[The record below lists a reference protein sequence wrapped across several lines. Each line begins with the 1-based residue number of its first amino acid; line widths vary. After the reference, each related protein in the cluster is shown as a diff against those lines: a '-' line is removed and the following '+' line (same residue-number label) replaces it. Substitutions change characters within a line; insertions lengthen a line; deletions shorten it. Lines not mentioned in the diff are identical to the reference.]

1 MKSFK
6 DLREKTLTPTAKK
19 VNEVSTDKLRD
30 YASAALQDKNKA
42 KADKRWK
49 YAGKAMQKVADRDVK
64 AKHDLKYNKTEAVE
78 EKTLTPAEKKKRE
91 EIAKAMERD
100 NPGMDMKKK
109 MAIATATAKRV
120 AEESDDRDE
129 LTKKLFPKKSPKEME
144 KTDKERNRKM
154 NQKRFMKPGK
164 PSRSR
169 EWGVY
174 EEVELEEGIENM
186 SHARLKWHMNT
197 GVPHGSYTKAEMKA
211 ERDRRLSKVDT
222 HAAYKKA
229 KPSMNEE
236 ADSSMCCK
244 HCGDEFG
251 KPTNEK
257 CTYDAYDPKGKNW
270 VKKESYNEAKVD
282 EISLSHLSNTIAKS
296 TGTKNIKTAMKPGEV
311 KKGLDDLKKRL
322 ATLGQDPKMVKEAYR
337 VHAVSKDGEKMK
349 SGLHP
354 TKKAASDMHYK
365 MAKSGMYKKIE
376 VVKETVELDEA
387 ETTYVIKHK
396 KTKQVLSTHSNYN
409 DAKDEHSGISD
420 KQNYGIFKQTKKDAA
435 LRNRNTYRE
444 EAQLDEISKKTLG
457 SYVKKASANI
467 ASTSADNAR
476 DYATGN
482 RPVGINKKGVK
493 IMKRTKYVNKAVD
506 KLTQEEVQS
515 ADKKPEKYIK
525 PDGKVG
531 IRMVRTDKKVVDKDA

>member
-1 MKSFK
+1 LGETEREDPQMKSFK
-6 DLREKTLTPTAKK
+6 DLREKTLTPAEKK
-19 VNEVSTDKLRD
+19 KREEI
-30 YASAALQDKNKA
+30 AKA
-42 KADKRWK
+42 KANQKPEKFVKPHPEVIKAYKKKLAADDKAADWA
-49 YAGKAMQKVADRDVK
+49 YGASKARLTRATNHLTKKIDQHHPGLDTQGRI
-64 AKHDLKYNKTEAVE
+64 DLYTTLQNMKEAVE

-109 MAIATATAKRV
+109 MAIATWQAKKV
-120 AEESDDRDE
+120 A
-129 LTKKLFPKKSPKEME
+129 
-144 KTDKERNRKM
+144 
-154 NQKRFMKPGK
+154 
-164 PSRSR
+164 
-169 EWGVY
+169 

-197 GVPHGSYTKAEMKA
+197 GVPHGSYTKDEMKK
-211 ERDRRLSKVDT
+211 ERDRRLSRVDT

-257 CTYDAYDPKGKNW
+257 CMYDAYDPKGKNW

-282 EISLSHLSNTIAKS
+282 EISLSHLSNKIANS

-322 ATLGQDPKMVKEAYR
+322 ATLGQEPKMAKEAYEEEPASPDEKSMAMR
-337 VHAVSKDGEKMK
+337 QAKFIQYVGDEIMEHLEQDGDFPEWMQNKL
-349 SGLHP
+349 SELHQ
-354 TKKAASDMHYK
+354 KAKDMHST
-365 MAKSGMYKKIE
+365 MAGNYEDDMDESTKI
-376 VVKETVELDEA
+376 
-387 ETTYVIKHK
+387 
-396 KTKQVLSTHSNYN
+396 
-409 DAKDEHSGISD
+409 
-420 KQNYGIFKQTKKDAA
+420 
-435 LRNRNTYRE
+435 
-444 EAQLDEISKKTLG
+444 DEISKKTLG
-457 SYVKKASANI
+457 SYVKKASADVANR
-467 ASTSADNAR
+467 SADNAR

-482 RPVGINKKGVK
+482 RPVGANKKAMK
-493 IMKRTKYVNKAVD
+493 NMKRTQYVNKAVD
-506 KLTQEEVQS
+506 KMTQETVMS

-531 IRMVRTDKKVVDKDA
+531 IRMVRVDKNVVDKDA

>member
-6 DLREKTLTPTAKK
+6 DLREKTLTA
-19 VNEVSTDKLRD
+19 
-30 YASAALQDKNKA
+30 
-42 KADKRWK
+42 
-49 YAGKAMQKVADRDVK
+49 
-64 AKHDLKYNKTEAVE
+64 
-78 EKTLTPAEKKKRE
+78 AEKKKRE

-144 KTDKERNRKM
+144 KADKERNRKM
-154 NQKRFMKPGK
+154 NQKKFMKPGK

-257 CTYDAYDPKGKNW
+257 CMYDAYDPSGKNW
-270 VKKESYNEAKVD
+270 VKKESYNEALEDKVYKNGTMKKRGYDEVD
-282 EISLSHLSNTIAKS
+282 EISMSDLSNKIANS

-311 KKGLDDLKKRL
+311 KKGLDDLRKRL
-322 ATLGQDPKMVKEAYR
+322 ATLGDPKLTKEAY
-337 VHAVSKDGEKMK
+337 
-349 SGLHP
+349 
-354 TKKAASDMHYK
+354 
-365 MAKSGMYKKIE
+365 
-376 VVKETVELDEA
+376 
-387 ETTYVIKHK
+387 
-396 KTKQVLSTHSNYN
+396 
-409 DAKDEHSGISD
+409 
-420 KQNYGIFKQTKKDAA
+420 
-435 LRNRNTYRE
+435 E

-457 SYVKKASANI
+457 SYVKKASADVANR
-467 ASTSADNAR
+467 SADNAR

-482 RPVGINKKGVK
+482 RPAGANKKAMK
-493 IMKRTKYVNKAVD
+493 NMKRTQYVNKAVD
-506 KLTQEEVQS
+506 KLTQEETQIDEVLDTPKAMDSYRNKAKYSKDRAANSAAAKMLRDPKGFHSTDTSDELKTMDKRAKGLKMADRAAKRKTFKKLRNETVMS
-515 ADKKPEKYIK
+515 ADKKPEKYVK
-525 PDGKVG
+525 PDGTIG
-531 IRMVRTDKKVVDKDA
+531 IRMVRVDKNVVDKDA